1 MRWPKHILYEALDF
15 KWTYAS
21 VSKKL
26 FQYLKGGIYKHI
38 FNHKTIVTFFG
49 VNNFLQYVLP
59 FQYKESLVQN
69 FTQNA
74 LPYFESGK
82 LKPIIDKIF
91 PLEQIG
97 NAHQLMEENKNTG
110 KIVLK
115 VREEAGKD
123 EL

>member
-1 MRWPKHILYEALDF
+1 M
-15 KWTYAS
+15 
-21 VSKKL
+21 
-26 FQYLKGGIYKHI
+26 
-38 FNHKTIVTFFG
+38 
-49 VNNFLQYVLP
+49 NNFLQYVLP
-59 FQYKESLVQN
+59 FQYKGSLVQN